1 MMDSVTPYYRLLKG
15 HHLFAGFDDDEL
27 QKLLSECHLKKLVR
41 DEWLFRQTDPAPAF
55 YFVVDGSIKLFRTT
69 RDGNEKIL
77 EVINSH
83 ETFAEAIMFSGQSN
97 YPVNAQA
104 LKASSVL
111 AIPCPNYIECITRH
125 PQHALALAA
134 RLSQRLHSLVN
145 EIETLSLKNATHR
158 VVRFLINSITDNLSR
173 EPVIELE
180 IPKRLVAS
188 RLSIQ
193 PETFS
198 RILHHLADE
207 KIIRIK
213 GKLITI
219 LELEQ
224 LLHYE

>member
-1 MMDSVTPYYRLLKG
+1 MDSLTPYYRLLKS
-15 HHLFAGFDDDEL
+15 HHLFAGFDDNEL
-27 QKLLSECHLKKLVR
+27 QQLLTTCHLKTLGR
-41 DEWLFRQTDPAPAF
+41 GDWLFHQGDPAPAF
-55 YFVVDGSIKLFRTT
+55 YFVIEGAIKLFRTT

-77 EVINSH
+77 EVSNSH
-83 ETFAEAIMFSGQSN
+83 ETFAEAIMFAGQSN

-104 LKASSVL
+104 LKNSTVL
-111 AIPCPNYIECITRH
+111 AIPCPQYIECITRH
-125 PQHALALAA
+125 PQYALALAA

-158 VVRFLINSITDNLSR
+158 VVRFLINGITDNLNR

-198 RILHHLADE
+198 RILHHLTDE
-207 KIIRIK
+207 KIISSN

-219 LELEQ
+219 LDLER

>member
-1 MMDSVTPYYRLLKG
+1 MDNLTPYYRLLKS
-15 HHLFAGFDDDEL
+15 HHLFTGFSDKEL
-27 QKLLSECHLKKLVR
+27 QHLLAECHLKKLAR
-41 DEWLFRQTDPAPAF
+41 DEWLFHQGDPAPAF
-55 YFVVDGSIKLFRTT
+55 YFVIDGSIKLFRTN
-69 RDGNEKIL
+69 RDGNEKII
-77 EVINSH
+77 EVINNH
-83 ETFAEAIMFSGQSN
+83 ETFAEAIMFSGQHN

-104 LKASSVL
+104 LKASTLL
-111 AIPCPNYIECITRH
+111 AIACTRYIDCITRH
-125 PQHALALAA
+125 PQQALALAA
-134 RLSQRLHSLVN
+134 RLSQRLHAKIN

-158 VVRFLINSITDNLSR
+158 VVRFLINGITDNLSR
-173 EPVIELE
+173 EPVVELE

-207 KIIRIK
+207 KIIHIK

-219 LELEQ
+219 LDLER

>member
-1 MMDSVTPYYRLLKG
+1 MNDLSAYYRLLNN
-15 HHLFAGFDDDEL
+15 HHLFSGFDDPHL
-27 QKLLSECHLKKLVR
+27 QGLLRECHLKTLGR
-41 DEWLFRQTDPAPAF
+41 DDWLFHQTDPAQFF
-55 YFVVDGSIKLFRTT
+55 YFIIDGSIKLFRTA

-77 EVINSH
+77 DVVNNH
-83 ETFAEAIMFSGQSN
+83 ETFAEAIMFSGQSS

-104 LKASSVL
+104 LKQSTLL
-111 AIPCPNYIECITRH
+111 AIPCQLYIEAIMKNPR
-125 PQHALALAA
+125 QALALAA
-134 RLSQRLHSLVN
+134 RLSQRLHSLVY

-198 RILHHLADE
+198 RIIHHLSEE
-207 KIIRIK
+207 KIIEVR

-219 LELEQ
+219 LELDK

>member
-1 MMDSVTPYYRLLKG
+1 MENLTLYYRLLNN
-15 HHLFAGFDDDEL
+15 HHLFSGFDDAQL
-27 QKLLSECHLKKLVR
+27 QNLLKESHFKTLNR
-41 DEWLFRQTDPAPAF
+41 DDWLFHQKDEAHCF
-55 YFVVDGSIKLFRTT
+55 FFVIDGSIKLFRTA

-77 EVINSH
+77 EVVRNH
-83 ETFAEAIMFSGQSN
+83 ETFAEAIMFSGQPN

-104 LKASSVL
+104 LKSSTLL
-111 AIPCPNYIECITRH
+111 AIPCQQYISAITQN
-125 PQHALALAA
+125 PQQALALAA

-158 VVRFLINSITDNLSR
+158 VVLFLINSITDNLSR

-180 IPKRLVAS
+180 LPKRLVAS

-198 RILHHLADE
+198 RIIHHLSE
-207 KIIRIK
+207 ENIIAVS
-213 GKLITI
+213 GKVITI
-219 LELEQ
+219 LNLEK